1 VKVLQVGMQVL
12 VLLALLLLVL
22 LLLLL
27 LVLLLLTP
35 SLLLQER
42 ADLQERYV
50 KAPLLETLYYHAPC
64 VTTNADM
71 FP

>member
-1 VKVLQVGMQVL
+1 MKVLQVGMQVL
-12 VLLALLLLVL
+12 VPLALLLLV
-22 LLLLL
+22 LL